1 VRQLS
6 ARKGLVP
13 FRVGHVLQGVKTM
26 LDRAYVKTEAGRF
39 EIKLRALTMSRSV
52 RNLLLMIDGGK
63 TAAQWLS
70 LVQGTLAADI
80 EYLLAQGLIAD
91 ANSGGVDIAV
101 ELDLSPLDYPQLYG
115 FLTRHAKQYLG
126 LMKGYRVVLDVE
138 RCSGLPE
145 LQTYALRFIDMVRD
159 AQGEELARQVRRAMG
174 MTA

>member
-1 VRQLS
+1 
-6 ARKGLVP
+6 
-13 FRVGHVLQGVKTM
+13 VLQGVKTM

-126 LMKGYRVVLDVE
+126 LIKGYRMVLEVE
-138 RCSGLPE
+138 RCGDLA
-145 LQTYALRFIDMVRD
+145 ALRALGQRFVAEVSQ
-159 AQGEELARQVRRAMG
+159 AQGEVVADQVRRALSIIKG
-174 MTA
+174 G